1 MIVGLVIFW
10 SMNEN
15 DEPCMELNEIIY
27 HISGEFWK
35 KAYDGLLLKQKTY
48 DPGQDVAVRQA
59 ISELRKNIRTLAK
72 ENGLKCNAFSHN
84 EHFYM
89 SLVPYPIYIGIEC
102 ETGDFSVSAPH
113 ISTKHF
119 THSEYQAGIKWIQ
132 DYINIDIKPLTEKTE
147 AVREKFYLNTKSAG
161 IVSTSIKALCES
173 ILGKRSLKYKLQ
185 QNRLRSDLTVVA
197 KNKTVYSVEIYH
209 KPFASDS
216 SILINLLNN
225 LREEN
230 IEDVLRSSVVMN
242 YDKEIQE
249 LVDEATAEEVF
260 V

>member
-1 MIVGLVIFW
+1 
-10 SMNEN
+10 MNEN

-48 DPGQDVAVRQA
+48 EFGQDISARQA
-59 ISELRKNIRTLAK
+59 ISELRKDIRTLAK

-147 AVREKFYLNTKSAG
+147 AVREKFYLNTKTAE
-161 IVSTSIKALCES
+161 IVASSIKALCES
-173 ILGKRSLKYKLQ
+173 ILGKRGQEYKLNQ
-185 QNRLRSDLTVVA
+185 SRLKSEIQIVVNKNTAYELTV
-197 KNKTVYSVEIYH
+197 YH
-209 KPFASDS
+209 KPFSHDT
-216 SILINLLNN
+216 SIFINLLNN
-225 LREEN
+225 LHEEN
-230 IEDVLRSSVVMN
+230 LEDVLTCQLLLN
-242 YDKEIQE
+242 YKE
-249 LVDEATAEEVF
+249 EEEKAV
-260 V
+260 

>member
-1 MIVGLVIFW
+1 
-10 SMNEN
+10 
-15 DEPCMELNEIIY
+15 MELNEIIY

-48 DPGQDVAVRQA
+48 EPGQDIFARQA
-59 ISELRKNIRTLAK
+59 ISELRKDIRSLAK

-119 THSEYQAGIKWIQ
+119 THTEYQAGIKWIQ

-173 ILGKRSLKYKLQ
+173 ILGKKNLKYNLH
-185 QNRLRSDLTVVA
+185 QNRLKSDITIVC
-197 KNKTVYSVEIYH
+197 KDKTVYAVELYH

-225 LREEN
+225 LHEEN
-230 IEDVLRSSVVMN
+230 IEDVLRSSIIQN

-249 LVDEATAEEVF
+249 LLNEAAEEEV
-260 V
+260 VV